1 MDKCSRSTTRQ
12 SQKVIDDF
20 ASRYAQSISDIGGR
34 IHGLE
39 LAMQSFSI
47 APAIATSE
55 DVAQVVSTL
64 EKHEQMLKAC
74 LRAYQPALKETSTAA
89 GTSVKYQT
97 TYENARMMTGNID
110 YTGQSIPVS
119 VEKAEAKGQSRMFIG
134 SMSSQAAENFW
145 K

>member
-1 MDKCSRSTTRQ
+1 
-12 SQKVIDDF
+12 
-20 ASRYAQSISDIGGR
+20 
-34 IHGLE
+34 
-39 LAMQSFSI
+39 MQSFSI

-55 DVAQVVSTL
+55 DVAKVVSTL

-110 YTGQSIPVS
+110 YAGESIPVS